1 MTDDKKKKSD
11 SYAPP
16 KGATTEH
23 VVALGDKTLRYR
35 AEADF
40 IVLRDEDEPVA
51 ELFYSAYFAESE
63 TPEARPIVFLFNGG
77 PGASSAY
84 LHVGAVGPRRV
95 VFGDEGQVPPPPVAL
110 TANTET
116 WLAFAD
122 LVFVDP
128 VGTGFSRI
136 VPDEKESKSSDG
148 DKPKKRDG
156 KAFFKLSKDLDS
168 LGELMTRF
176 LSKHHR
182 WDSPVF
188 IAGESYGGFR
198 VGKLARRLQ
207 EGFGIGLNGAILI
220 SPALELG
227 WLLPTDYDVTAFVDS
242 FPTMAAIAHH
252 HGRGSALPKGA
263 SLDDVLAAAETFA
276 SRDLALLLLRGR
288 GIPDG
293 ERAAIVERFSAFTGL
308 SVDAVA
314 RAEGRI
320 SIESFARELLK
331 DQSCVVGL
339 YDGSVTARDPFPDR
353 STGEGPDPTLFGLKR
368 LFASGVN
375 AHLRRDLGVQSD
387 RQYRLLSF
395 EIIESWTIDTQKHVF
410 DMTASATDDLRYAL
424 ALNPSMNVFLTHGLF
439 DLVTPYFTSNRLLD
453 LMKLDDAARARVTL
467 RHFHGGHMFYAWKRS
482 RLEFRD
488 AIARFVA
495 LHEKPPS

>member
-1 MTDDKKKKSD
+1 
-11 SYAPP
+11 
-16 KGATTEH
+16 
-23 VVALGDKTLRYR
+23 
-35 AEADF
+35 
-40 IVLRDEDEPVA
+40 
-51 ELFYSAYFAESE
+51 
-63 TPEARPIVFLFNGG
+63 
-77 PGASSAY
+77 
-84 LHVGAVGPRRV
+84 
-95 VFGDEGQVPPPPVAL
+95 
-110 TANTET
+110 
-116 WLAFAD
+116 
-122 LVFVDP
+122 
-128 VGTGFSRI
+128 
-136 VPDEKESKSSDG
+136 
-148 DKPKKRDG
+148 
-156 KAFFKLSKDLDS
+156 
-168 LGELMTRF
+168 MTRF